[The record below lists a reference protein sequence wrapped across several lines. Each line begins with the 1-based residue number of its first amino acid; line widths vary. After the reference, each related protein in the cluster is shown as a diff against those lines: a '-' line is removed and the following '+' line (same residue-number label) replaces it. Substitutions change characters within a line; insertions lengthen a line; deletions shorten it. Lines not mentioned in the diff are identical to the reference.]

1 MKIGPPKLPP
11 RHDAPVQHVRPYTE
25 GDARNERAL
34 SAPHHADHNG
44 SRLALTK
51 ALARR
56 EEFLLRYGGHERSA
70 DGMFFEQLLSP
81 LERDAEQQDC
91 GPHSQ
96 AFMST
101 PVDGDPADDLPL
113 GWSSLLDEVAKR
125 MPLGADQSLQATLFM
140 PTLGRI
146 GINARHRAP
155 KGWDL
160 ALDCTEVDTA
170 KRLRQHHSQCQD
182 DLSRALCQPVT
193 LSVRHRGCA

>member
-1 MKIGPPKLPP
+1 MKFGPPKLPP
-11 RHDAPVQHVRPYTE
+11 RHDAPVQHAQPYTE
-25 GDARNERAL
+25 DDARNGRA
-34 SAPHHADHNG
+34 SSTRHHAAHNG
-44 SRLALTK
+44 SKVALTK
-51 ALARR
+51 PLARR
-56 EEFLLRYGGHERSA
+56 EEFLLRCGGQERSA
-70 DGMFFEQLLSP
+70 DGIFFEQLIAP
-81 LERDAEQQDC
+81 LERDAEPQDS

-101 PVDGDPADDLPL
+101 HDASNTAEDPPL
-113 GWSSLLDEVAKR
+113 GWSSLLEEVAKR

-160 ALDCTEVDTA
+160 SLDCIEVDTA
-170 KRLRQHHSQCQD
+170 NRLRQHHSQCQD
-182 DLSRALCQPVT
+182 DLSRALCQSVT